1 MFVKDILGR
10 VSQVVK
16 VKLLVQVF
24 YIWLWLQSKRRE
36 EGGIWFMPSYLIPS
50 ILNNRYKGLS
60 QSQVTPIKLSSYLKY
75 CQQKSDKWAAFS
87 CSPQT
92 FRSCRVTFC
101 VRQYSCTAHPSK
113 YSTFFATS
121 RNTLHNWG
129 QCVVSNVFVAPPA
142 QMSVNECI
150 EEYRTI
156 PYSRSLH

>member
-24 YIWLWLQSKRRE
+24 YKSKRRE

-113 YSTFFATS
+113 YSTFFATK
-121 RNTLHNWG
+121 
-129 QCVVSNVFVAPPA
+129 A
-142 QMSVNECI
+142 I
-150 EEYRTI
+150 EANAWCLM
-156 PYSRSLH
+156 YS